1 MTKKALYQLPEAE
14 IIYFSALD
22 VVSTSN
28 DIGED
33 SGENDGEWTEYRLR
47 SYPNY

>member
-1 MTKKALYQLPEAE
+1 MKIKRNYESPEVE
-14 IIYFSALD
+14 IIRLSALD

-33 SGENDGEWTEYRLR
+33 SGDNEGEWTEYRLR

>member
-1 MTKKALYQLPEAE
+1 MKIKTLYESPEAE
-14 IIYFSALD
+14 IIRLSKMD
-22 VVSTSN
+22 VVATSN

-33 SGENDGEWTEYRLR
+33 SGDNDGEWTEYRLR

>member
-1 MTKKALYQLPEAE
+1 MSGNKYELPEIE
-14 IIYFSALD
+14 IIRFSSLD

-33 SGENDGEWTEYRLR
+33 DGDNDGEWTERAR
-47 SYPNY
+47 FYPNY

>member
-1 MTKKALYQLPEAE
+1 MKKNSYKDPEIE
-14 IIYFSALD
+14 IIRLSALD

-33 SGENDGEWTEYRLR
+33 SGDNDGEWTEYRLR

>member
-1 MTKKALYQLPEAE
+1 MKKKTLYESPEAE
-14 IIYFSALD
+14 IIHLSALD

-33 SGENDGEWTEYRLR
+33 SGDNDGEWTEYRLR